1 MKLLKKG
8 CGTHMYKVGIIGD
21 KDSVMGLLALGI
33 DIFPAYEADEIKKI
47 IKDLAEKEYA
57 IIYITEK
64 ASLLVQEYIAR
75 YKDNKMPAI
84 IVIPG
89 IGGSMGL
96 GMNEVR
102 ESAKRA
108 IGADILFND

>member
-1 MKLLKKG
+1 MS
-8 CGTHMYKVGIIGD
+8 KVGIIGD
-21 KDSVMGLLALGI
+21 KDTVMGFLALGI
-33 DIFPAYEADEIKKI
+33 DIFPAYSAEEIKKTI
-47 IKDLAEKEYA
+47 HKLAEKEYA
-57 IIYITEK
+57 IIYITEE
-64 ASLLVQEYIAR
+64 ASLKAKESLAKC
-75 YKDNKMPAI
+75 KDMELPAI

-108 IGADILFND
+108 IGADILFSE

>member
-1 MKLLKKG
+1 MS
-8 CGTHMYKVGIIGD
+8 KVGIIGD
-21 KDSVMGLLALGI
+21 KDTVMGFLALGI
-33 DIFPAYEADEIKKI
+33 DIFPAYSAEEIKKTI
-47 IKDLAEKEYA
+47 HKLAEKEYA
-57 IIYITEK
+57 IIYITEE
-64 ASLLVQEYIAR
+64 ASLKAKESRAK
-75 YKDNKMPAI
+75 YKDMELPAI

-108 IGADILFND
+108 IGADILFSE

>member
-1 MKLLKKG
+1 
-8 CGTHMYKVGIIGD
+8 MYKIGVVGD
-21 KDSVMGLLALGI
+21 KDSVMGFLALGI
-33 DIFPAYEADEIKKI
+33 DVFPAHETDEIKKTI
-47 IKDLAEKEYA
+47 HELAEKEYA

-64 ASLLVQEYIAR
+64 ASLAAKDLIAR
-75 YKDNKMPAI
+75 YKDSQLPAI

-89 IGGSMGL
+89 ITGSMGL

-108 IGADILFND
+108 IGADILFNKE

>member
-1 MKLLKKG
+1 MSKI
-8 CGTHMYKVGIIGD
+8 GIVGD
-21 KDSVMGLLALGI
+21 KDSVMGFLALGI
-33 DIFPAYEADEIKKI
+33 DIFPAYSAEEIKKTI
-47 IKDLAEKEYA
+47 HEMAEQDYA
-57 IIYITEK
+57 IIYVTEA
-64 ASLLVQEYIAR
+64 ASLQAKEMIAR
-75 YKDNKMPAI
+75 YKDNDLPAI

-108 IGADILFND
+108 IGADILFGE

>member
-1 MKLLKKG
+1 MS
-8 CGTHMYKVGIIGD
+8 KVGIIGD
-21 KDSVMGLLALGI
+21 KDTVMGFLALGI
-33 DIFPAYEADEIKKI
+33 DIFPAYSAEEIKKTI
-47 IKDLAEKEYA
+47 HKLAEKEYA
-57 IIYITEK
+57 IIYITEE
-64 ASLLVQEYIAR
+64 ASLKAKESLAKH
-75 YKDNKMPAI
+75 KDMELPAI

-108 IGADILFND
+108 IGADILFSE

>member
-1 MKLLKKG
+1 MS
-8 CGTHMYKVGIIGD
+8 KVGIIGD
-21 KDSVMGLLALGI
+21 KDSIMGFLALGI
-33 DIFPAYEADEIKKI
+33 DIFPAYTPEEIKKTI
-47 IKDLAEKEYA
+47 HSLAEKEYA
-57 IIYITEK
+57 IIYITEQV
-64 ASLLVQEYIAR
+64 SLQAGESLAK
-75 YKDNKMPAI
+75 YKDFELPAI

-108 IGADILFND
+108 IGADILFSE

>member
-1 MKLLKKG
+1 
-8 CGTHMYKVGIIGD
+8 MYKVGVIGD
-21 KDSVMGLLALGI
+21 KDSILGFLALGI
-33 DIFPAYEADEIKKI
+33 DIFPAYEADDIKRLI
-47 IKDLAEKEYA
+47 HRLVEDEYA

-64 ASLLVQEYIAR
+64 ASLLAKETMAR
-75 YKDNKMPAI
+75 YKDSKLPAI

-102 ESAKRA
+102 ESAMRA
-108 IGADILFND
+108 IGVDILFGGQ

>member
-1 MKLLKKG
+1 
-8 CGTHMYKVGIIGD
+8 MYKVAVMGD
-21 KDSVMGLLALGI
+21 KDSVMGFTALGI
-33 DIFPAYEADEIKKI
+33 DVFPVYEAEEIHRLVDEG
-47 IKDLAEKEYA
+47 YA

-64 ASLLVQEYIAR
+64 CSLTGKDAIAK
-75 YKDNKMPAI
+75 YKDNELPAI

-89 IGGSMGL
+89 ITGSMGL

-108 IGADILFND
+108 IGADVLFGDN

>member
-1 MKLLKKG
+1 MS
-8 CGTHMYKVGIIGD
+8 KVGIIGD
-21 KDSVMGLLALGI
+21 KDSIMGFLALGI
-33 DIFPAYEADEIKKI
+33 DIFPAYTTEEIKKLI
-47 IKDLAEKEYA
+47 HKLVEREYA
-57 IIYITEK
+57 IIYITEE
-64 ASLLVQEYIAR
+64 ASLLAGESIAK
-75 YKDNKMPAI
+75 YKDMELPAI

-108 IGADILFND
+108 IGADILFGE

>member
-1 MKLLKKG
+1 MS
-8 CGTHMYKVGIIGD
+8 KVGIIGD
-21 KDSVMGLLALGI
+21 KDSILGFLALGI
-33 DIFPAYEADEIKKI
+33 DIFPAYQADDVKKTI
-47 IKDLAEKEYA
+47 HKLAEKDYA
-57 IIYITEK
+57 IIYITEA
-64 ASLLVQEYIAR
+64 ASLMARESIAK
-75 YKDNKMPAI
+75 YKDFELPAI

-108 IGADILFND
+108 IGADILFNE

>member
-1 MKLLKKG
+1 MPQ
-8 CGTHMYKVGIIGD
+8 
-21 KDSVMGLLALGI
+21 SS
-33 DIFPAYEADEIKKI
+33 F
-47 IKDLAEKEYA
+47 
-57 IIYITEK
+57 
-64 ASLLVQEYIAR
+64 ASSKMCIRDR
-75 YKDNKMPAI
+75 YKDMELPAI

-108 IGADILFND
+108 IGADILLSLIHI

>member
-1 MKLLKKG
+1 MS
-8 CGTHMYKVGIIGD
+8 KVGIIGD
-21 KDSVMGLLALGI
+21 KDTVMGFLALGI
-33 DIFPAYEADEIKKI
+33 DIFPAYSAEEIKKTI
-47 IKDLAEKEYA
+47 HKLAEKEY
-57 IIYITEK
+57 E
-64 ASLLVQEYIAR
+64 ASLKAKESLAK
-75 YKDNKMPAI
+75 YKDMELPAI

-108 IGADILFND
+108 IGADILFSE

>member
-1 MKLLKKG
+1 
-8 CGTHMYKVGIIGD
+8 MYKVGIVGD
-21 KDSVMGLLALGI
+21 KDSIMGFLALGI
-33 DIFPAYEADEIKKI
+33 DIYPAYEADEIKKTI
-47 IKDLAEKEYA
+47 YKMVEEEYA
-57 IIYITEK
+57 IIYITEQ
-64 ASLLVQEYIAR
+64 ASLLAQEFIAR
-75 YKDNKMPAI
+75 YKDNQLPAI

-108 IGADILFND
+108 IGADILFKE

>member
-1 MKLLKKG
+1 MS
-8 CGTHMYKVGIIGD
+8 KVGIIGD
-21 KDSVMGLLALGI
+21 KDSILGFLALGI
-33 DIFPAYEADEIKKI
+33 DIFPAYTPEDIKKTI
-47 IKDLAEKEYA
+47 HNLAEKEYA
-57 IIYITEK
+57 IIYITEE
-64 ASLLVQEYIAR
+64 ASLQAKESIAK
-75 YKDNKMPAI
+75 YKDFELPAI

-108 IGADILFND
+108 IGVDILFGE